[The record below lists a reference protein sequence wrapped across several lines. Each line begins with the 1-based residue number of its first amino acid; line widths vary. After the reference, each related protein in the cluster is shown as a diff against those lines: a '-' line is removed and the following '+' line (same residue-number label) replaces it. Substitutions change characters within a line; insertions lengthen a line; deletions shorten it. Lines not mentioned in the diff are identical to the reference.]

1 MDTTARAFAR
11 TGGYLMKR
19 ILLKIFAVCAYWMGV
34 DALFYKLNKP
44 AKRIV
49 TFHNVL
55 PDEIFVGNTANG
67 VSCSAS
73 AFRLIVRELRKRW
86 KFSTDLFDAKTL
98 TITFDD
104 GYLNQYEVAAKI
116 LKEEGEIPAVLFAS
130 GDVTDGKTLVIDQ
143 ILHWVSYAPKLVLR
157 QLGYETAHDAWV
169 KDLWF
174 QFLAD
179 SKERGRGL
187 LKRLD
192 ALCPYDQ
199 ILTALSPEYRRL
211 RLGGIT
217 KEQLDDLR
225 RRGWVIG
232 WHTKSHYPLSKLT
245 SAEKRDEIA
254 PPDEFKRA
262 PFSFPYG
269 EMQSVDEEAIK
280 IAETCGYPCAV
291 SNTTDPTPWHGC
303 YFLPRSSLHADR
315 YLLHFELSGCKYFL
329 KYRKLLP

>member
-1 MDTTARAFAR
+1 MTRIVAIISY
-11 TGGYLMKR
+11 YLG
-19 ILLKIFAVCAYWMGV
+19 LDAVFYW
-34 DALFYKLNKP
+34 LNRR
-44 AKRIV
+44 AKRVI

-55 PDEIFVGNTANG
+55 PDALFEDTTANG
-67 VSCSAS
+67 VSCRAS
-73 AFRLIVRELRKRW
+73 DFQKVIRELRRRW
-86 KFSTDLFDAKTL
+86 KFSTDLFDPKTI

-104 GYLNQYEVAAKI
+104 GYLNQYEIAAKI
-116 LKEEGEIPAVLFAS
+116 LKDEGDIPAVLFAS
-130 GDVTDGKTLVIDQ
+130 GDVTAGDSLIIDR
-143 ILHWVSYAPKLVLR
+143 ILHWVSYAPKPVLR

-199 ILTALSPEYRRL
+199 ILAALSPEYRRL

-245 SAEKRDEIA
+245 SAEKKDEIA

-280 IAETCGYPCAV
+280 IAEACGYPCAV
-291 SNTTDPTPWHGC
+291 SNTTDPTPWHGR

-315 YLLHFELSGCKYFL
+315 YLLHFELSGCKYFM
-329 KYRKLLP
+329 KYRKLLPSASAGRSILV